1 MERFEL
7 SDLQARHILDM
18 QLRRLTGLEVAK
30 IEDELADLRETI
42 AGLDLILGS
51 ESALREL
58 VSDELAA
65 VSDEYGTARRTL
77 LLEADATVSVKAVS
91 LEIVDAPCQVLL
103 SSTGR
108 IARTA
113 AGGEQPEGE
122 GKPLTGGRRAAH
134 DVIVSV
140 AAATT
145 RGEVGVVT
153 SHGRL
158 HRVSVLELPTLA
170 TSGWSPN
177 LRGGSAARELVTLDK
192 GERVLALVPM
202 AAEGQGVALGTA
214 QGVVKRVTPDYPAK
228 GDVFELIGLKPGDEV
243 VGAVAL
249 TTGDEDL
256 VMITTDAQLLRT
268 PASGVRPQGR
278 SAGGMAGIKLSP
290 RARVIAFGAVMPDD
304 PDAVVVTVAVDSSAL
319 AGTDVGSAKVS
330 ALEEFPVKGRA
341 TGGVRAQRFLKGE
354 DTLLTAW
361 VGTGPALAA
370 DADGKPV
377 DLPGALGKRDG
388 SGTPPS
394 APVAGLGG
402 TPSLD

>member
-1 MERFEL
+1 M
-7 SDLQARHILDM
+7 
-18 QLRRLTGLEVAK
+18 
-30 IEDELADLRETI
+30 
-42 AGLDLILGS
+42 
-51 ESALREL
+51 
-58 VSDELAA
+58 SDELAA

-122 GKPLTGGRRAAH
+122 ARALTGGRRAAH

-140 AAATT
+140 APATT

-202 AAEGQGVALGTA
+202 ATDGEGVALGTA

-228 GDVFELIGLKPGDEV
+228 GDVFELISLKPGDEV

-249 TTGDEDL
+249 STGDEDL

-278 SAGGMAGIKLSP
+278 AAGGMAGIKLAA
-290 RARVIAFGAVMPDD
+290 RARVIAFGAV
-304 PDAVVVTVAVDSSAL
+304 ART
-319 AGTDVGSAKVS
+319 
-330 ALEEFPVKGRA
+330 
-341 TGGVRAQRFLKGE
+341 
-354 DTLLTAW
+354 
-361 VGTGPALAA
+361 
-370 DADGKPV
+370 
-377 DLPGALGKRDG
+377 
-388 SGTPPS
+388 TP
-394 APVAGLGG
+394 
-402 TPSLD
+402 TPWS